1 MHMHK
6 TGIVKATRI
15 AAVLV
20 ASGSALVGCAW
31 FRSSVNSSPS
41 IRWWLFSNFGA
52 NQICPKVLSSGI
64 GLRLNN
70 AGDIVGRFF
79 PNRCEYRL
87 DDSRRTVTVAFGG
100 TGFAWTPVAGRVG
113 FAASATVEYRMDFR
127 LTEDATYVYG
137 VVASN
142 PSPPQFQLGAVEN
155 KLVNWATRTPVGYL
169 ATAFGSQILTSELAA
184 GFTAIRTD
192 NGDEFTLGRLEPPAR
207 PRKPFG
213 LSGDDRVLCASET
226 IELHNG
232 QVDVAGPFSVVE
244 DDQALYLRVQ
254 VDGAP
259 IEGFIWPRTVIEPWR
274 EGLQTGAPLAAPPQ
288 IPNAHFALNPGS
300 NQVRVPLGPG
310 QYMLVLDMSAQ
321 LGQVRPP
328 FNPLDVLGS
337 GANRVSF
344 SVELGSADP

>member
-1 MHMHK
+1 MNRLAK
-6 TGIVKATRI
+6 I
-15 AAVLV
+15 AAVLAV
-20 ASGSALVGCAW
+20 TCPTLVGCAW

-79 PNRCEYRL
+79 PNRCEYRV
-87 DDSRRTVTVAFGG
+87 DDTRQTVTVAFGG
-100 TGFAWTPVAGRVG
+100 TGFAWTPVAGRIG
-113 FAASATVEYRMDFR
+113 FAANATIEYRMDFR

-142 PSPPQFQLGAVEN
+142 PSPPQFQIGAVEN
-155 KLVNWATRTPVGYL
+155 KLVNWATRTPIGYL
-169 ATAFGSQILTSELAA
+169 ANAFGSQILTSELAA
-184 GFTAIRTD
+184 GFTAIRSD
-192 NGDEFTLGRLEPPAR
+192 AGDEFTLGRLEPPAR

-213 LSGDDRVLCASET
+213 LSGDDRILCASEV

-232 QVDVAGPFSVVE
+232 QVDISGPYRVAE
-244 DDQALYLRVQ
+244 ADQALYLRVQ

-259 IEGFIWPRTVIEPWR
+259 IEGFIWPRTLIDPWR
-274 EGLQTGAPLAAPPQ
+274 EGLQTGTPLAPPPQ
-288 IPNAHFALNPGS
+288 PATAQFALNSGN
-300 NQVRVPLGPG
+300 NQVRVPLSPG
-310 QYMLVLDMSAQ
+310 HYMLILDMSAQ

-337 GANRVSF
+337 GVNRVSF
-344 SVELGSADP
+344 SVELGSAEP